1 MKYSSSLFMGTVVT
15 VFLAGLFFAFPAA
28 AQMGQESSSWAC
40 GDGNGTLNSIFCG
53 ITTQFRWMPK
63 TLSIFSYVIA
73 VMLFVSGLLQLKEYG
88 DDPSK
93 TPLRGIIIK
102 LALGTMLISLPFM
115 TQIFVTTVT
124 GADDMATATISV
136 SKPTLGSGVS
146 GTH

>member
-1 MKYSSSLFMGTVVT
+1 MKYASSHLTGLVVT
-15 VFLAGLFFAFPAA
+15 VFLAGLFLAFPAA
-28 AQMGQESSSWAC
+28 AQMGQESSSWTC
-40 GDGNGTLNSIFCG
+40 SGEGTLNSIFCG
-53 ITTQFRWMPK
+53 ITSQFRWMPK
-63 TLSIFSYVIA
+63 TLSTFSYVLA
-73 VMLFVSGLLQLKEYG
+73 VILFVSGLLQLKEYG

-93 TPLRGIIIK
+93 TPLRGIMIK

-146 GTH
+146 GTN